1 MTLLNF
7 DDILAKQDKEFE
19 DVEVPEW
26 GGTVRIAAMSGTDRD
41 RWELSM
47 MQADD
52 KSEHGFRM
60 NFDAYSRVRLVALC
74 LVDDDFQRVFVTDK
88 QVEALGQKSGAVMDR
103 LYGIAQRVNGIT
115 DEDIDDLE
123 KNSEAVQ
130 SGDSGSA

>member
-1 MTLLNF
+1 MKLLNF

-19 DVEVPEW
+19 DVEIPEW

-52 KSEHGFRM
+52 KSERGFKM

-74 LVDDDFQRVFVTDK
+74 LVDDDFNRVFVTDE
-88 QVEALGQKSGAVMDR
+88 QVKALGQKSGAVMDR
-103 LYGIAQRVNGIT
+103 LYGVAQRVNGLS
-115 DEDIDDLE
+115 DDDIEDLE
-123 KNSEAVQ
+123 KNSESAQ
-130 SGDSGSA
+130 NGDSGSG